1 MTMVA
6 LTAISAGNLED
17 IARAC
22 QASDVKRLDLF
33 GSCARQDSTRDSDMD
48 FLVEFNEPLRAG
60 LFDRFLALHQELE
73 RITGSRVDLLECS
86 SLENPVLRQRIQRD
100 RKLIYAA

>member
-1 MTMVA
+1 MVA
-6 LTAISAGNLED
+6 LTDILAGNLAD

-33 GSCARQDSTRDSDMD
+33 GSCARPDSTRDSDAD
-48 FLVEFNEPLRAG
+48 FLVEFKDPLRAG
-60 LFDRFLALHQELE
+60 LFDRFLALHRELE
-73 RITGSRVDLLECS
+73 RITGRRVDLLESS
-86 SLENPVLRQRIQRD
+86 SLENPVLRRRIQQD